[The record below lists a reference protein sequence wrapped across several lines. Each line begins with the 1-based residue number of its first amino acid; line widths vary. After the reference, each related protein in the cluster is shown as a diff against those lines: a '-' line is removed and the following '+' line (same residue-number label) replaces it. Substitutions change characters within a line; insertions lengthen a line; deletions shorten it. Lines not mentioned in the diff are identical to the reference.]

1 MSRLITPSVLTEG
14 LQEHAAFQAWRRAQV
29 DDVAPGRIEVL
40 QGNKKAAVYRLTG
53 IGPDGAA
60 IIAKRTRSVTG
71 RVERVIYEEVL
82 PRIPV
87 PSLGFYGYVRDP
99 NEEFSWLFLE
109 DAQGEPY
116 SRLNDAH
123 RVLSGQWLGELHL
136 ARCADFSEKLP
147 DRSLGHYR
155 HFLQDCKAGLELVS
169 CSALA
174 AGDAMLLRSFISFCD
189 QLEMRW
195 RQIEA
200 ACEVMP
206 PTLVH
211 GDFAMKNVRIRER
224 AAGHAFLVFDWQFAG
239 WGTPA
244 TDLAQFID
252 RVVTPDLGAYR
263 SVLAR
268 EYPRLELRDI
278 RRIAA
283 CGNVL
288 RGLDQVHWALS
299 GLRVGDPKWVAKAGA
314 LLRAYHTTVPETVQ
328 RLEMELG

>member
-1 MSRLITPSVLTEG
+1 MSRLIMPSVLTEG
-14 LQEHAAFQAWRRAQV
+14 LQEHEAFQAWRLAQV

-87 PSLGFYGYVRDP
+87 PSLGFHGYVRDP

-109 DAQGEPY
+109 DAQGGPY

-123 RVLSGQWLGELHL
+123 RVLAGQWLGEVHL
-136 ARCADFSEKLP
+136 APCADFSEKLP
-147 DRSLGHYR
+147 DRSLGHYHR
-155 HFLQDCKAGLELVS
+155 FLQDCRAGLELLS
-169 CSALA
+169 RSALA
-174 AGDAMLLRSFISFCD
+174 AGDTMLLGGFISFCD
-189 QLEMRW
+189 QLELRW
-195 RQIEA
+195 RQIED
-200 ACEVMP
+200 ACEAMP

-224 AAGHAFLVFDWQFAG
+224 AAGHALLVFDWQFAG

-268 EYPRLELRDI
+268 DYPSLELRDI

-283 CGNVL
+283 CGTVL
-288 RGLDQVHWALS
+288 RVLDQVHWALS
-299 GLRVGDPKWVAKAGA
+299 GLRVGDPKWVTKAGA
-314 LLRAYHTTVPETVQ
+314 LLRAYHTSVPETVQ